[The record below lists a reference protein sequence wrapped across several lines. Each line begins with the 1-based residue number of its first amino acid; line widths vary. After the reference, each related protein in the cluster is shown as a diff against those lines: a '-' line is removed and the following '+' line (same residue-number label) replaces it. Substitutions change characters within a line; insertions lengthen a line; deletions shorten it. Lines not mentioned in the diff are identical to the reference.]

1 MVKRRKK
8 SRDLAS
14 TDYVISNFAGPVVKW
29 ILLICSVVGVVF
41 PLYWLAL
48 SAFKVDADQR
58 AYPPVFFP
66 NRFTLDSFI
75 EVFTKNQLLQNLTN
89 SAIIAVI
96 TTVITLLIG
105 SMAAY
110 AVQRGPLGSKTKN
123 FFGLWFM
130 VQKMYPAIATAIPVY
145 LVMRSLKLI
154 DTLAAMIIMN
164 TSFNLPLVIW
174 LMMGF
179 FEQVP
184 YELEE
189 SAMLDG
195 SGFVHR
201 FFHVILPI
209 TKPGLVASAIL
220 TFTATWN
227 EFLFAVILSINKAK
241 TLPVVIAGF
250 ITDRGL
256 AWGPMAATSLVTLL
270 PVVILTLL
278 VQKDF
283 VKGMAMG
290 AVKG

>member
-1 MVKRRKK
+1 MVKRRKPK
-8 SRDLAS
+8 DQTS
-14 TDYVISNFAGPVVKW
+14 TDYVISNFAGPYVKW
-29 ILLICSVVGVVF
+29 LLLVFSLVGVLF
-41 PLYWLAL
+41 PLYWLTL
-48 SAFKVDADQR
+48 SAFKLDRDHR
-58 AYPPVFFP
+58 SYPPVFFP
-66 NRFTLDSFI
+66 SEFTLDHFAD
-75 EVFTKNQLLQNLTN
+75 VFSKNQLLGNLIN
-89 SAIIAVI
+89 SATIAVV
-96 TTVITLLIG
+96 TTVITLLVG

-110 AVQRGPLGSKTKN
+110 AVQRGPLGRKTKN
-123 FFGLWFM
+123 LFGLWFM

-145 LVMRSLKLI
+145 LVMRSLHLI
-154 DTLAAMIIMN
+154 DTLLAMIIMN

-256 AWGPMAATSLVTLL
+256 AWGPMAATSLVTLI
-270 PVVILTLL
+270 PVVILTLI

>member
-8 SRDLAS
+8 DLAS
-14 TDYVISNFAGPVVKW
+14 TDYVISNFAGPYVKW
-29 ILLICSVVGVVF
+29 LLVVFSLVAVIF
-41 PLYWLAL
+41 PLYWLTI
-48 SAFKVDADQR
+48 SAFKLEQDYR
-58 AYPPVFFP
+58 AYPPAFFP
-66 NRFTLDSFI
+66 SQLTLDSFI
-75 EVFTKNQLLQNLTN
+75 EVFTKNQLMNNLIN
-89 SAIIAVI
+89 SATISVV

-110 AVQRGPLGSKTKN
+110 AVQRGPLGKKAKN

-154 DTLAAMIIMN
+154 DTLLAMIIMN

-195 SGFVHR
+195 SGFTHR
-201 FFHVILPI
+201 FFNIILPI

-227 EFLFAVILSINKAK
+227 EFLFAVILSINKSK

-256 AWGPMAATSLVTLL
+256 AWGPMAASALVTLV

>member
-1 MVKRRKK
+1 MVKRRKTK
-8 SRDLAS
+8 DQAS
-14 TDYVISNFAGPVVKW
+14 TDYVISNFAGPYVKW
-29 ILLICSVVGVVF
+29 LLLIFSLVGVIF
-41 PLYWLAL
+41 PLYWLTL
-48 SAFKVDADQR
+48 SAFKLDRDHR
-58 AYPPVFFP
+58 SYPPVFFP
-66 NRFTLDSFI
+66 SEFTLDHFVD
-75 EVFTKNQLLQNLTN
+75 VFSKNQLLGNLIN
-89 SAIIAVI
+89 SATIAVV
-96 TTVITLLIG
+96 TTVITLLVG

-110 AVQRGPLGSKTKN
+110 AVQRGPLGRKAKN
-123 FFGLWFM
+123 LFGLWFM

-145 LVMRSLKLI
+145 LVMRSLHLI
-154 DTLAAMIIMN
+154 DTLLAMIIMN

-256 AWGPMAATSLVTLL
+256 AWGPMAATSLVTLI
-270 PVVILTLL
+270 PVVILTLI

>member
-8 SRDLAS
+8 DLAS
-14 TDYVISNFAGPVVKW
+14 TDYVISNFAGPYVKW
-29 ILLICSVVGVVF
+29 ILVVFSLVSVIF
-41 PLYWLAL
+41 PLYWLTI
-48 SAFKVDADQR
+48 SAFKLEQDYR

-66 NRFTLDSFI
+66 SQLTLDSFI
-75 EVFTKNQLLQNLTN
+75 EVFTKNQLMNNLIN
-89 SAIIAVI
+89 SATISVV
-96 TTVITLLIG
+96 TTVITLLTG

-110 AVQRGPLGSKTKN
+110 AVQRGPLGKKAKN

-154 DTLAAMIIMN
+154 DTLLAMIIMN

-195 SGFVHR
+195 SGFTHR
-201 FFHVILPI
+201 FFNIILPI

-227 EFLFAVILSINKAK
+227 EFLFAVILSINKSK

-256 AWGPMAATSLVTLL
+256 AWGPMAASALVTLV

>member
-1 MVKRRKK
+1 MVKRRKSK
-8 SRDLAS
+8 DMAS
-14 TDYVISNFAGPVVKW
+14 TDYVISNFAGPYVKW
-29 ILLICSVVGVVF
+29 GLLIASLVGVVF

-48 SAFKVDADQR
+48 SAFKLDQDHR

-66 NRFTLDSFI
+66 DEFTLDHFI
-75 EVFTKNQLLQNLTN
+75 EVFTKNQLLENLVN
-89 SAIIAVI
+89 SAIIAVV

-110 AVQRGPLGSKTKN
+110 AVQRGPLGRRTKD

-195 SGFVHR
+195 SGFMHR
-201 FFHVILPI
+201 FFKVILPI

-270 PVVILTLL
+270 PVVILTLI

>member
-1 MVKRRKK
+1 MVKRKK
-8 SRDLAS
+8 THDLAS
-14 TDYVISNFAGPVVKW
+14 TEHVISNFAGPYVKW
-29 ILLICSVVGVVF
+29 ILLVVSLVGVLF
-41 PLYWLAL
+41 PLYWLFI
-48 SAFKVDADQR
+48 SAFKLEQDYR

-66 NRFTLDSFI
+66 KELTLDSFI
-75 EVFTKNQLLQNLTN
+75 EVFTQNQLLENLIN
-89 SAIIAVI
+89 SAIIATV

-110 AVQRGPLGSKTKN
+110 AVQRGPLGRRTKN
-123 FFGLWFM
+123 LFGLWFM

-154 DTLAAMIIMN
+154 DTLTAMIIMN

-195 SGFVHR
+195 SNFVHR
-201 FFHVILPI
+201 FFRVILPI

-227 EFLFAVILSINKAK
+227 EFLFAVILSINEAK

-270 PVVILTLL
+270 PVVVLTLL